1 MAWYPQ
7 VLDELRSLGAGVE
20 VSGGCLVARLP
31 KSMPV
36 VDLVRCGLL
45 VERASMFG
53 YAGVRLIEN
62 GEFIEISAESD

>member
-7 VLDELRSLGAGVE
+7 VLDELRSLGA
-20 VSGGCLVARLP
+20 RLP
-31 KSMPV
+31 KYMPV

-53 YAGVRLIEN
+53 YVDVRLIEN